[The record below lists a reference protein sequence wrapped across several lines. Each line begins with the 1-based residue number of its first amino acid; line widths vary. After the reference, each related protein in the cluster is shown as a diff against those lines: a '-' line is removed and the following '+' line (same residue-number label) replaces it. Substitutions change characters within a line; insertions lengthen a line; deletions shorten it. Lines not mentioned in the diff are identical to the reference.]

1 MRRALDLKPEYD
13 LTVVGGGVHG
23 AAVAWEAALAGQRV
37 CLVERDDFACRASAN
52 NLKIIHGGLRY
63 MQTLDIGRS
72 RAYAREQSRLMR
84 WFPHLVRP
92 LACVMPTDRHWSRS
106 RWALFTGITM
116 YQLTAATADLPR
128 GRLLSRQDLQHHL
141 PGDLPRG
148 ITGGALWYDAQ
159 VVNPERLVLSYALSA
174 RDLGADVCNHVEAER
189 MLTSGGAITGL
200 AVRDMLNSREYELR
214 TRMLVDATGAVTDR
228 PVTDTPARYLR
239 AVNLVI
245 GHAFGDCA
253 VGMRAPDREDQR
265 REARLLFL
273 TPWRQRTIAGTW
285 YFPDRPG
292 ARDVITHAE
301 LESCLADLGR
311 LSPGWRWTPDDVKL
325 IHIGRLPAD
334 GAGRLLDRPRVED
347 VSGVRGAI
355 RLHGVKYSNA
365 RRVGQQVAR
374 RLGISVSDGERRRY
388 GAEYAGLEQLTAAVD
403 AAGGNRL
410 TAPVR
415 HRLVEDYGSN
425 ALELLA
431 MIGPDATPEMLPGS
445 NVLAAEVDHACEA
458 ESAFTLSDVLLRRTG
473 LGALG
478 PPAAET
484 VDACMQKLA
493 QRFGMSEQEQSA
505 QRADLFDHYDRI
517 VDDDENS

>member
-1 MRRALDLKPEYD
+1 MRRELNLKPEYD

-23 AAVAWEAALAGQRV
+23 AAIAWEAALSGQRV

-52 NLKIIHGGLRY
+52 SLKIIHGGLRY
-63 MQTLDIGRS
+63 LQTLDIGRS
-72 RAYAREQSRLMR
+72 RAYAREQSRLMH

-106 RWALFTGITM
+106 RWALFAGITM
-116 YQLTAATADLPR
+116 YQLTAATAELPR
-128 GRLLSRQDLQHHL
+128 GRLLSRRELQHHV
-141 PGDLPRG
+141 PGDLPRD

-159 VVNPERLVLSYALSA
+159 VVNPERLVLSYAFSA
-174 RDLGADVCNHVEAER
+174 RDLGADICNHVEAER
-189 MLTSGGAITGL
+189 MLTSNGAIAGL
-200 AVRDMLNSREYELR
+200 EVTDLLTSRRYELR
-214 TRMLVDATGAVTDR
+214 TRNLVDATGAVTDK
-228 PVTDTPARYLR
+228 PVTDMPARYLR

-245 GHAFGDCA
+245 GHGFEDCA
-253 VGMRAPDREDQR
+253 IGMRVPDRDGHR

-292 ARDVITHAE
+292 ARDVITRAE
-301 LESCLADLGR
+301 LDSCLADLGR

-325 IHIGRLPAD
+325 IHVGRLPAD
-334 GAGRLLDRPRVED
+334 DAGRLLDRPRVED

-374 RLGISVSDGERRRY
+374 RLGITVSDGERRRY
-388 GAEYAGLEQLTAAVD
+388 GSDYAGLDQLIAAVN
-403 AAGGNRL
+403 AATAHRL
-410 TAPVR
+410 TESVR
-415 HRLVEDYGSN
+415 HRLIEDYGSN

-431 MIGPDATPEMLPGS
+431 TTGPDATPDMLPGS
-445 NVLAAEVDHACEA
+445 TILAAEVDHACDA

-478 PPAAET
+478 PPASET
-484 VDACMQKLA
+484 VDACMLKLA
-493 QRFGMSEQEQSA
+493 RRFGMSEQEQSA
-505 QRADLFDHYDRI
+505 QRADLFNYYDRI
-517 VDDDENS
+517 VEDENS